1 VSPYNEIEIKNRADM
16 ARTIELE
23 ELLKRNGCERYRFDK
38 SKWHTPQGAISIKG
52 EKFFNWNAGTGGGG
66 AISLVMHL
74 TGYDFKSSIDWI
86 FRHFYL
92 SDISNNRNRS
102 AACNKRNPHNGK
114 GKCKSLRLPPRDDT
128 KLQQIRRY
136 LMHRRC
142 LPQTVVDYLI
152 AGNILYADDKA
163 NAVFL
168 LLGKGKKVV
177 GAEIRGTNDH
187 FRKWYAVATGT
198 KKRDGCFYIKDKGAK
213 KVVLCESAIDAISCF
228 VLHRKCLAISTSGA
242 NPNPY
247 WITHLINQGFEIFC
261 AFDSDETGERTANRM
276 RELYPMIKRLR
287 PEKHD
292 WNDVLRSK
300 KLANLSIQSQDWLVQ
315 QLHLQNEQ

>member
-1 VSPYNEIEIKNRADM
+1 MKNEIKNRADM
-16 ARTIELE
+16 ARTIDLE
-23 ELLKRNGCERYRFDK
+23 ELLKRSGCDRYRFDK
-38 SKWHTPQGAISIKG
+38 NKWHTPQGAISIKG
-52 EKFFNWNAGTGGGG
+52 EKFFNWNAGFGSGG

-74 TGYDFKSSIDWI
+74 TGYDFKSAVAWI
-86 FRHFYL
+86 SRYFYL
-92 SDISNNRNRS
+92 SDISINGNPG
-102 AACNKRNPHNGK
+102 AACNKRNHHNVKGNGK
-114 GKCKSLRLPPRDDT
+114 GKCKTLRLPPRDDN
-128 KLQQIRRY
+128 KLFQIRRY
-136 LMHRRC
+136 LMQRRC

-187 FRKWYAVATGT
+187 FRKWYAVAAGT
-198 KKRDGCFYIKDKGAK
+198 KKRDGCFYIRDKGAK
-213 KVVLCESAIDAISCF
+213 KVVLCESAIDAISYF
-228 VLHRKCLAISTSGA
+228 VLYRKCLAISTSGA

-247 WITHLINQGFEIFC
+247 WITHLINQGFEIYC

-276 RELYPMIKRLR
+276 HELYPMVKRLR

-300 KLANLSIQSQDWLVQ
+300 KF
-315 QLHLQNEQ
+315 

>member
-1 VSPYNEIEIKNRADM
+1 MTLYNEIKTRADM
-16 ARTIELE
+16 ARTIDLE
-23 ELLKRNGCERYRFDK
+23 ELLKRSGCDRYRFDK
-38 SKWHTPQGAISIKG
+38 NKWHTPQGAISIKG
-52 EKFFNWNAGTGGGG
+52 EKFSNWNAGFGGGG

-86 FRHFYL
+86 FQHFYL
-92 SDISNNRNRS
+92 SDISINLNRS
-102 AACNKRNPHNGK
+102 TACNKRNPHNGK
-114 GKCKSLRLPPRDDT
+114 GKYKTLRLPPKDDS
-128 KLQQIRRY
+128 KLLQIRRY

-142 LPQTVVDYLI
+142 LPKTVVDYLI
-152 AGNILYADDKA
+152 DRHVLYADDKA

-177 GAEIRGTNDH
+177 GAEIRGTNDN
-187 FRKWYAVATGT
+187 FRKWYALATGT
-198 KKRDGCFYIKDKGAK
+198 KKRDGCFYIRDKGAK
-213 KVVLCESAIDAISCF
+213 KVVLCESAIDAISYF

-247 WITHLINQGFEIFC
+247 WITHFINQGFEIFC

-276 RELYPMIKRLR
+276 RALYPMIKRLR

-300 KLANLSIQSQDWLVQ
+300 KL
-315 QLHLQNEQ
+315 

>member
-1 VSPYNEIEIKNRADM
+1 MTPYNEIKNRADI
-16 ARTIELE
+16 ARAIDLE

-92 SDISNNRNRS
+92 SDISSNRNQS
-102 AACNKRNPHNGK
+102 AACNKRNHHHVK
-114 GKCKSLRLPPRDDT
+114 DKCNTLRLPPRDDG
-128 KLQQIRRY
+128 KLFQIRRY

-142 LPQTVVDYLI
+142 LPQKVVDYLI

-168 LLGKGKKVV
+168 LLGKGKRVV
-177 GAEIRGTNDH
+177 GAEIRGTNDQ
-187 FRKWYAVATGT
+187 FRKWYAVAAGT
-198 KKRDGCFYIKDKGAK
+198 KKKGGCFYIKDKGAQ
-213 KVVLCESAIDAISCF
+213 KVVLCESAIDAISYF
-228 VLHRKCLAISTSGA
+228 VLHRKSLAISTSGA

-247 WITHLINQGFEIFC
+247 WISHFINQGFEIFC
-261 AFDSDETGERTANRM
+261 AFDSDDTGERTANQM
-276 RELYPMIKRLR
+276 RELYPMVKRLR

-300 KLANLSIQSQDWLVQ
+300 KL
-315 QLHLQNEQ
+315 